1 VTNLPDS
8 LVRFG
13 GELEGA
19 IARELRAERS
29 SRRRRTATRVAVAM
43 TAAGAIGL
51 GVVALP
57 GGDGPVAGRVV
68 DLASASERAAAVL
81 TPASGSIVH
90 EVAVHRELGPD
101 GSVSRWRE
109 ETWRETSPPYRRREV
124 TTREDG
130 SRVET
135 AATGSAAADLY
146 DPARDTIYTTPPAS
160 GPALGTPVQAA
171 EGDPLQTQI
180 ADLLR
185 SPGASEPTRVTVDG
199 RDAIRFAFRNRTPD
213 GAVVAWTY
221 VVDASSFRP
230 LRIQIQDPGGSR
242 AQIRFATYGVT
253 KEQDGDRQLLDLR
266 GAHPSATVDA
276 TTAGYAAA
284 RARLYARP

>member
-19 IARELRAERS
+19 IARDLRAGRA
-29 SRRRRTATRVAVAM
+29 SRRRRAATRLAVAA
-43 TAAGAIGL
+43 TAAGAIGI

-57 GGDGPVAGRVV
+57 GGDGSGPGRVV

-81 TPASGSIVH
+81 TPAPGSIVH

-101 GSVSRWRE
+101 DTVSQWRE

-124 TTREDG
+124 TTRADG

-135 AATGSAAADLY
+135 AAIGSEAAALY
-146 DPARDTIYTTPPAS
+146 DPARDTIYTTPPPS

-180 ADLLR
+180 AHLLR
-185 SPGASEPTRVTVDG
+185 APGASEPTRVTVDG
-199 RDAIRFAFRNRTPD
+199 RDSIRFAFRDRTPD
-213 GAVVAWTY
+213 RAFVAWTY
-221 VVDASSFRP
+221 VVDASSLRP

-242 AQIRFATYGVT
+242 AQIRFTTYGVS

-266 GAHPSATVDA
+266 GAHPGATVDA
-276 TTAGYAAA
+276 TAAGYAAA